1 MNDFEHHT
9 DMVVFAGRS
18 NPDLAQQIADAIGQP
33 LGRCEIK
40 SFSDGEL
47 WVKYG
52 ENIRG
57 KDVFIIQST
66 FTPAE
71 NIIELLIML
80 DAAKRSSAR
89 RITAVIPYFGYA
101 RQDRKDQPRVAIS
114 AKLIVNLI
122 QSSGVDRVIS
132 MDLHAPQ
139 IQGFFDLPLDHLYSS
154 AVYIPHFKIK
164 AIPNLA
170 VVSPDVGGIKMARAY
185 AKRLDADLVVLDKR
199 RDQHNMSEVL
209 NIIGSVEGKN
219 VLIVDDIID
228 TGGTF
233 ANAVKA
239 LRLAGGQKI
248 YGACTHPVLSGPAVQ
263 RLIESGIDKLFV
275 TDTIPLRDNAR
286 ETGLVEVLTVADL
299 FAEAIKRTHLHQ
311 SISSLFDVDKDKIM

>member
-1 MNDFEHHT
+1 MNDIEYT
-9 DMVVFAGRS
+9 EMVVFSGRS
-18 NPDLAQQIADAIGQP
+18 SMDLAQRIADHIGQP

-40 SFSDGEL
+40 TFSDGEL
-47 WVKYG
+47 WMKYG

-71 NIIELLIML
+71 NLMELLILL
-80 DAAKRSSAR
+80 DAARRSSAR

-101 RQDRKDQPRVAIS
+101 RQDRKDQPRVAIT
-114 AKLIVNLI
+114 AKLVANLI
-122 QSSGVDRVIS
+122 RSAGADRIIS

-139 IQGFFDLPLDHLYSS
+139 IQGFFDIPLYHLYSS
-154 AVYIPHFKIK
+154 ALFIPHFKAR

-185 AKRLDADLVVLDKR
+185 AKRLDADLIVLDKR
-199 RDQHNMSEVL
+199 RDQHNRSEVL

-219 VLIVDDIID
+219 VLVVDDIID

-233 ANAVKA
+233 SNAVTA
-239 LRLAGGQKI
+239 LRKEGALDVF
-248 YGACTHPVLSGPAVQ
+248 GACTHAVLSGPAVK
-263 RLIESGIDKLFV
+263 RLVDSGIKKLYV
-275 TDTIPLRDNAR
+275 TDTIPLREAAR
-286 ETGLVEVLTVADL
+286 DTGIIEVLTVADL